1 MMMLVENLKSLTIV
15 KIKQITRICMM
26 IKNLMLSTL
35 IFFIALPVFLQ
46 IQLSHFLLKKK
57 VFPKQ
62 KYDQFVRK

>member
-1 MMMLVENLKSLTIV
+1 
-15 KIKQITRICMM
+15 MM

-35 IFFIALPVFLQ
+35 IFFIALPVLLQ